1 MAKVS
6 RKVMSRMSQDRLIRA
21 SVIGQYVFCQRAWWL
36 ARVLDVPSTNVG
48 EMNAGTRVHRQH
60 GRRVIWAARARQV
73 GIILL
78 VAALLA
84 FLAFLFTLTRG
95 S

>member
-21 SVIGQYVFCQRAWWL
+21 SDIGQYVFCQRAWWL

-48 EMNAGTRVHRQH
+48 EMNAGTRSIASMA
-60 GRRVIWAARARQV
+60 GA
-73 GIILL
+73 
-78 VAALLA
+78 
-84 FLAFLFTLTRG
+84 
-95 S
+95 